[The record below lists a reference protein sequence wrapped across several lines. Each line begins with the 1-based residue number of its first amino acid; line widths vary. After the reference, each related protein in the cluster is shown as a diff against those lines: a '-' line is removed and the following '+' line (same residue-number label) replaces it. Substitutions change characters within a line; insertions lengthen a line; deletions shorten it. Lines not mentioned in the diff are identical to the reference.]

1 MSEDDSNVK
10 RLRAKD
16 NVFSIYCKGMN
27 EIPDFQKNTAKQKAL
42 EEQWAM
48 FLKRADNR

>member
-1 MSEDDSNVK
+1 MKYDDENVK
-10 RLRAKD
+10 QLRAKD
-16 NVFSIYCKGMN
+16 RIFKIYCDGMN

-48 FLKRADNR
+48 FLKKA